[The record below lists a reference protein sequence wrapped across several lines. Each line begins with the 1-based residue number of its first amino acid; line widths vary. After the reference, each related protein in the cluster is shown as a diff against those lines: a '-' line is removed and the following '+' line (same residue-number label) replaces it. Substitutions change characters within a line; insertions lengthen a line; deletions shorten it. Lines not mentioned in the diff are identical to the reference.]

1 MASELLNQFR
11 NRPSRCSGVQY
22 VRVQTRKIGSS
33 EDWRFKYLAKMI
45 KYKHKYHCNRKPRE
59 KNELKA
65 MQGICRIPSSL
76 CYITKPQ
83 SAYWCA
89 YLENIFLL
97 EVFQFV
103 CALEPYDAVCTNMKK
118 IEKSRK
124 RCFWWHY
131 L

>member
-1 MASELLNQFR
+1 
-11 NRPSRCSGVQY
+11 
-22 VRVQTRKIGSS
+22 
-33 EDWRFKYLAKMI
+33 MI

-89 YLENIFLL
+89 YLENVFLVL
-97 EVFQFV
+97 LQFF
-103 CALEPYDAVCTNMKK
+103 CALVPYDVDCANGKK
-118 IEKSRK
+118 IEKSRNICEWSVC
-124 RCFWWHY
+124 RFVVVQALTTHNARNWIPHSI
-131 L
+131 